1 MNPVEIAELDALN
14 LLVVVDNESDTL
26 SSVDRGVPQLPELGR
41 LVARVPHLAP
51 KDGHDCVEPWGHLCL
66 ACHGFSALVT
76 GRRGSE
82 ERSVLF
88 DVGPSAE
95 VWLENARR
103 LGVRLASIEAVCLSH
118 WHADHSGGLP
128 GVVAAITRSRL
139 DEGLPPPIVDLH
151 PDRPDQ
157 RGTMTPAGTLV
168 LLNPEPTFEAIESA
182 GGRVTKHA
190 EAHVLAGFF
199 FVSGEIERV
208 TSYEAGFVGHHT
220 VRDGH
225 TVPDPLILD
234 ERFLAARVRGRGV
247 SVLSPCSHAGVVNA
261 APGALDAADRRHP
274 RRLSSGR
281 RGHGAADRADR
292 PRPRQSCQ
300 ASCRRAGAL
309 YRLACQGGAR
319 AYVCA
324 GKLRAERRRLA
335 LRSARD
341 VSEKVPGQELRRG
354 QIATGGLEEFQDS
367 LVFE

>member
-1 MNPVEIAELDALN
+1 MNPVEIAALDALD

-26 SSVDRGVPQLPELGR
+26 SSVDKGVPQLPELGR

-128 GVVAAITRSRL
+128 GAVAAITRSRL
-139 DEGLPPPIVDLH
+139 AEGLPP
-151 PDRPDQ
+151 
-157 RGTMTPAGTLV
+157 
-168 LLNPEPTFEAIESA
+168 TFDALEGA

-190 EAHVLAGFF
+190 EAHTLAGFF
-199 FVSGEIERV
+199 FVSGEIDRV
-208 TSYEAGFVGHHT
+208 TSHEAGFVGHHT

-225 TVPDPLILD
+225 VVPDP
-234 ERFLAARVRGRGV
+234 
-247 SVLSPCSHAGVVNA
+247 SCSHGVVNA
-261 APGALDAADRRHP
+261 ALGAMSAFGGEPIDVILGGYHLAGEAMEPRIEPTVHDLANRIKPRVVAPGHCTGWRAKAALAHAFAP
-274 RRLSSGR
+274 
-281 RGHGAADRADR
+281 GHYG
-292 PRPRQSCQ
+292 PSLVG
-300 ASCRRAGAL
+300 SL
-309 YRLACQGGAR
+309 YA
-319 AYVCA
+319 
-324 GKLRAERRRLA
+324 LRA
-335 LRSARD
+335 
-341 VSEKVPGQELRRG
+341 
-354 QIATGGLEEFQDS
+354 T
-367 LVFE
+367 

>member
-1 MNPVEIAELDALN
+1 MNPVEIAALDALD
-14 LLVVVDNESDTL
+14 LLVVVDNENDTL
-26 SSVDRGVPQLPELGR
+26 SSVDKGVPQLPELGR

-76 GRRGSE
+76 GRRGSH

-88 DVGPSAE
+88 GVGPSAE

-139 DEGLPPPIVDLH
+139 DERLPPPIVDLH

-182 GGRVTKHA
+182 GGHVTKHA
-190 EAHVLAGFF
+190 EAHALAGFF

-225 TVPDPLILD
+225 TV
-234 ERFLAARVRGRGV
+234 
-247 SVLSPCSHAGVVNA
+247 LSSCSHAGVVNA
-261 APGALDAADRRHP
+261 ALGALGAFGGEPIDVILGGYHLAGEGMEP
-274 RRLSSGR
+274 RIEPTVHDLANRV
-281 RGHGAADRADR
+281 R
-292 PRPRQSCQ
+292 PRVVAPGHCTGW
-300 ASCRRAGAL
+300 RAKAAL
-309 YRLACQGGAR
+309 AHTFAPGNYEPSVVGSLYA
-319 AYVCA
+319 
-324 GKLRAERRRLA
+324 LRA
-335 LRSARD
+335 
-341 VSEKVPGQELRRG
+341 
-354 QIATGGLEEFQDS
+354 T
-367 LVFE
+367 

>member
-1 MNPVEIAELDALN
+1 MNPVEIAALDALG

-26 SSVDRGVPQLPELGR
+26 SSVDKGVPQLPELGR

-95 VWLENARR
+95 VWLENALR

-208 TSYEAGFVGHHT
+208 TSYEGRGSSGTTRCATGTLAGSL
-220 VRDGH
+220 
-225 TVPDPLILD
+225 DPRRAIPRGARARPRRQCALVV
-234 ERFLAARVRGRGV
+234 LARRRRQRSARRAGRVRGR
-247 SVLSPCSHAGVVNA
+247 
-261 APGALDAADRRHP
+261 ADRRHP
-274 RRLSSGR
+274 RRLSSDR

-324 GKLRAERRRLA
+324 GKLWAERRRLA

-341 VSEKVPGQELRRG
+341 VSGTTSPGATASKVPVQSG
-354 QIATGGLEEFQDS
+354 
-367 LVFE
+367 